1 MKTAREVNAFR
12 RVVTVLAAPAP
23 AVYRSVLFAG
33 ASPLLSPELPMVD
46 ESPFA
51 ALPDGAGIPGEDGG
65 SGAAVRRA
73 AALAAASPGL
83 ARQQDESALAPS
95 VSPGGANASAPPV
108 FSFRRPAQRNAAA
121 RFEPVAAAAPP
132 LARVPTGVLGTAPAS
147 FPASGSAAGAALNT
161 ACEEVGRLAD
171 ALLSGAR
178 RETTNSVAA
187 DRSLRKCEEL
197 PKTEIPTPW
206 GDTKS
211 SGGPSERVVGLLM
224 RPPSVENPRFSAVLI
239 SSHLLTVAAPN
250 AHPRGTA
257 VPERAQ
263 SGAGQSS
270 PSFAPVVAR
279 PAVGRL
285 ELHASG
291 ELAPRPAPSAPAS
304 FPETGPA
311 PRTAWEEVGR
321 LAGALLSPAA
331 ESSAA
336 FPSPGQPPPHSS
348 EPSQSHRVLA
358 PPPADERPRLGDAS
372 LGDLDAEWLA
382 ALVND
387 VLAEQARRHGVDLS

>member
-108 FSFRRPAQRNAAA
+108 FSFRRPAQRKAAA

-187 DRSLRKCEEL
+187 DRS
-197 PKTEIPTPW
+197 
-206 GDTKS
+206 
-211 SGGPSERVVGLLM
+211 
-224 RPPSVENPRFSAVLI
+224 
-239 SSHLLTVAAPN
+239 LTVAAPN

-348 EPSQSHRVLA
+348 EPSQSHRVAA
-358 PPPADERPRLGDAS
+358 PPPVDERPRLGDAS
-372 LGDLDAEWLA
+372 LGELDAEWLA